1 MAADQREMAR
11 PDTLRSEV
19 ARDQKAV
26 MAVVMA
32 HMTQG
37 MITLVLRLTHATIAI
52 EPARTVLARDIHLLS
67 HLSHPSLASKQQS
80 SSIPNVPLSLELT
93 QTRLEIYLSKGKLKR
108 ELLAAHDQPHRNLVM
123 IAGILLVMIE
133 QRSRDT
139 TAGLILTTSR

>member
-1 MAADQREMAR
+1 MAADRREMPR
-11 PDTLRSEV
+11 PGTLRSEA

-32 HMTQG
+32 HMTQD

-52 EPARTVLARDIHLLS
+52 EPARTVLASDIHLLS
-67 HLSHPSLASKQQS
+67 HPSLPSKQQS

-93 QTRLEIYLSKGKLKR
+93 LTSLEIYLSKGKLKR
-108 ELLAAHDQPHRNLVM
+108 ELLAARDQAHRNPVK

-139 TAGLILTTSR
+139 IAGLILTTSR